1 MRVQQVRYF
10 VLQSVPSSGSGLLFL
25 YISAS
30 LYSVCSL
37 QREMIWWLCG
47 KMCLFR
53 NGIEVRGVIC
63 NSASELW
70 IRFLPFYKIL
80 YVNSVRS

>member
-10 VLQSVPSSGSGLLFL
+10 VLKSVSSSGSGLLFL

-30 LYSVCSL
+30 LYSCCSL
-37 QREMIWWLCG
+37 QSETIWWLCG

-53 NGIEVRGVIC
+53 DGIEVRGVIC

-70 IRFLPFYKIL
+70 IYFLPFHEIR
-80 YVNSVRS
+80 YVNSMRS